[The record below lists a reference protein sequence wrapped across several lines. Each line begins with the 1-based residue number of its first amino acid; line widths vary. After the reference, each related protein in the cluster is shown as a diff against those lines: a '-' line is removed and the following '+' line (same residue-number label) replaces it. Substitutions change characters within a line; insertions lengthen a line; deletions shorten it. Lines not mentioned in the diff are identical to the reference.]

1 MRGSLVSRHM
11 RKKKGVKNMGNA
23 ALKLEELIENARQD
37 ALKIDKIQLD
47 LCTMMEN
54 EGNLYDE
61 MGIQPMTEAIGK
73 YTVYAD
79 IVYDYVRHLEAKIT
93 ELENLAPLLADK
105 QDAKKAERAQY
116 VSERNE
122 FEAAKELTAQGLPV
136 VFARFVADGDKEKML
151 ENISVFKAEYLK
163 AIETGHTDN
172 DNEEK

>member
-1 MRGSLVSRHM
+1 
-11 RKKKGVKNMGNA
+11 MGNA

-37 ALKIDKIQLD
+37 ALKMDTIQLD
-47 LCTMMEN
+47 LCTVLEN
-54 EGNLYDE
+54 EGNFYDE
-61 MGIQPMTEAIGK
+61 MGVQPMAEAIRK

-79 IVYDYVRHLEAKIT
+79 IVHDYVRKLEAKIT
-93 ELENLAPLLADK
+93 ELENLAPLLVDK
-105 QDAKKAERAQY
+105 QDEKKAENAKC